1 MYGLT
6 QEELFDWQ
14 NNLEHN
20 PIDKKIDEY
29 LKAALD
35 DNGKYEEAFSL
46 LKPWI
51 KMVKGAMVEMQ
62 ADFDRAMEIRGEKL
76 DE

>member
-1 MYGLT
+1 M
-6 QEELFDWQ
+6 
-14 NNLEHN
+14 NLEYN
-20 PIDKKIDEY
+20 PIHKKVDEY

-35 DNGKYEEAFSL
+35 DNGRYEEAFSL

-62 ADFDRAMEIRGEKL
+62 ADFDRAMELRGEKL
-76 DE
+76 

>member
-1 MYGLT
+1 M
-6 QEELFDWQ
+6 EF
-14 NNLEHN
+14 N
-20 PIDKKIDEY
+20 PIHQKVDEY
-29 LKAALD
+29 LKAALE

-62 ADFDRAMEIRGEKL
+62 ADFDRAMEIRGEK
-76 DE
+76 